1 MTEPSNK
8 FRTIVRLGFA
18 ARGLVYMLIGYM
30 ALTAS
35 RGEPSPEG
43 AFGWLHGVP
52 LGTPLLYLV
61 ALGLAG
67 YALFRFS
74 SVLFDVE
81 NYGSE
86 PRGLAH
92 RVGHG
97 ASGVAHL
104 VLAWTAIQ
112 FARGDG
118 GQSSGGTEAA
128 TATLMSFPF
137 GSLVLGLVG
146 IGFVAAAAMQGK
158 SSITGNFLHR
168 IASSAPAFVAPLG
181 RAGHA
186 ARAVVFL
193 IIGWSLVQSAWLTSS
208 SQVKTLG
215 EAVTSLANHGLLY
228 TLVAAGLLM
237 FGVFSLFLSRYR
249 VVPDLDARRFV
260 PL

>member
-1 MTEPSNK
+1 MVEDAAK
-8 FRTIVRLGFA
+8 FRWLVRLGFA
-18 ARGLVYMLIGYM
+18 ARGLVYLLIGYM

-35 RGEPSPEG
+35 RSNPSPES
-43 AFGWLHGVP
+43 AFGWLQGVP
-52 LGTPLLYLV
+52 LGTPLLYLA

-67 YALFRFS
+67 YALFRFA

-86 PRGLAH
+86 PKGLAH

-112 FARGDG
+112 FARGTG
-118 GQSSGGTEAA
+118 GQTSGGTEAA
-128 TATLMSFPF
+128 AATIMSFPF
-137 GSLVLGLVG
+137 GSLVIGLAGLG
-146 IGFVAAAAMQGK
+146 FMAAAAMQGK
-158 SSITGNFLHR
+158 SAITESFLDR
-168 IASSAPAFVAPLG
+168 IDSRAPAFVAPLG

-215 EAVTSLANHGLLY
+215 EAVTSLADHGLLY

-237 FGVFSLFLSRYR
+237 FGVFSLFLARYR
-249 VVPDLDARRFV
+249 IVPSLDARQFV
-260 PL
+260 PG